1 MEEKL
6 KERKKDLKKE
16 FPNVAFYCDKET
28 ATYEKILL
36 RDIHG
41 KLFSDWRWMESCHD
55 YIQWLFPNHYKS
67 RFNWHSHE
75 LTFDEAE
82 VFRRSE

>member
-6 KERKKDLKKE
+6 KEKKKDLKKE
-16 FPNVAFYCDKET
+16 FPNVAFYCDKES

-41 KLFSDWRWMESCHD
+41 KLS
-55 YIQWLFPNHYKS
+55 
-67 RFNWHSHE
+67 
-75 LTFDEAE
+75 
-82 VFRRSE
+82 